1 MRRAEPQPSI
11 PFDLMKS
18 EVVRIGNPS
27 NIEIEGLKHLIY
39 HGTSLDSLISS
50 MSGLSYSKPEEA
62 MLELIKRRHLSP
74 IYGDSLIV
82 PEAHDYLVIDEEPD
96 IVHVGH
102 VHKNGWMMYRGTTLL
117 NSGTF
122 QDRTDF
128 QVRMGHVPT
137 PGLVP
142 VLEAMSGKMNHI
154 SFMGEQPAAQA

>member
-1 MRRAEPQPSI
+1 
-11 PFDLMKS
+11 MKS